1 MLVSNEVGLGII
13 PLGEL
18 TRRFVDEAGRLNP
31 QRLARLADHVFFV
44 AAGLPLPPQGLE
56 CSTHNH
62 DEICMADITPR
73 HIGLLRHGSLDAAP
87 ALYGRSDPP
96 LSTEGWQAFGALFE
110 APQLPWQRILCSPRL
125 RCRQVAEPLAQKFN
139 LPLEIWPELAEMDFG
154 RWDGILYDELLAEW
168 PRLERFWSDPLRFP
182 LPEAEHLGDFS
193 CPYLSGLGARP
204 DAEPTALAAAGHPR
218 WRYSPDPGSIASCG
232 LATWRFLSAPEYPLC
247 LADAIGYLAW

>member
-1 MLVSNEVGLGII
+1 
-13 PLGEL
+13 
-18 TRRFVDEAGRLNP
+18 
-31 QRLARLADHVFFV
+31 
-44 AAGLPLPPQGLE
+44 
-56 CSTHNH
+56 
-62 DEICMADITPR
+62 MADITPR

-154 RWDGILYDELLAEW
+154 RWDGIPYDELLAEW

-182 LPEAEHLGDFS
+182 LPEAEHLGDFHARIS
-193 CPYLSGLGARP
+193 QAWERVLTLSQQHSLLLVTHGGVIRLILAQLLHADWRRGDFYQRLNIPYASLTQLDIWHGEGQPAHQIRQ
-204 DAEPTALAAAGHPR
+204 LAALPA
-218 WRYSPDPGSIASCG
+218 
-232 LATWRFLSAPEYPLC
+232 EV
-247 LADAIGYLAW
+247 